1 VVTDVGGGPR
11 YRVGIDVGGTF
22 TDLTLVSEPAGDVT
36 IWKVPSTPADPSE
49 AMLLGIAEAL
59 ARVGAEPSAIAYLAH
74 GTTVATNILLERRG
88 ARIALVTTQGFRDI
102 LEVARGRWPSSYDLD
117 ADKPKPLV
125 SRALS
130 YEVPERMLFDGTV
143 HVPLDEH
150 AVEELAAALVDE
162 GVTSVAVSLLHGYA
176 NPTHERRIREILAQH
191 APHIAVSL
199 SSDILPEYREYERT
213 LTTAANAYLMPRM
226 AQYLGALVHRV
237 RDAGIPVE
245 PLINGSSGGLLPVT
259 TAVEKPVLTVM
270 SGPSAGVVGA
280 LDVGRRAGVE
290 NLITFDMGGTS
301 TDVALVDGGVLPVAT
316 SKDLGGLALAV
327 PTADVVSIG
336 AGGGSIARI
345 DNGGLLKVGPESA
358 GATPCPACYMRGG
371 TLPTVTDA
379 MMVLGYLN
387 ERYLLG
393 GRMKVDRSAAEAVIR
408 QHVADPLSI
417 SVEEAALGILDV
429 TRSNIEQAILIVSV
443 RRGFDPR
450 DFSLLAYGGAG
461 PQHAAALAANLA
473 VSTVIIPYAPGTLC
487 AQGLLASDM
496 RTDYSKTARFAAAA
510 GSGAT
515 LRAVSA
521 ELDDHA
527 ASWFESSEIPTGR
540 QLLQRSV
547 DMRYVGQHHQLSIP
561 LNGTLEDDNWDDLN
575 AAFNVQHHRLYGH
588 STVAPTEI
596 VAVRLAAIGRVE
608 RLSGGEPASGSD
620 AARPPEPVG
629 SRVVSFARGQAPET
643 ASVYERADLRA
654 GDVVEGPAIIEQ
666 MDTTTVILPRQRA
679 IVDAGLNLILGPPL
693 AEGAM

>member
-1 VVTDVGGGPR
+1 VVTDVAGGPR

-49 AMLLGIAEAL
+49 AMLLGISEAL
-59 ARVGAEPSAIAYLAH
+59 AQVGAEPGAIAYLAH

-102 LEVARGRWPSSYDLD
+102 LEVARGRWPISYDLS
-117 ADKPKPLV
+117 ADKPEPLV

-150 AVEELAAALVDE
+150 AVEELAASLIAE

-176 NPTHERRIREILAQH
+176 NPAHERRIREILAQH
-191 APHIAVSL
+191 APDIAVSL

-213 LTTAANAYLMPRM
+213 LTTAANAYLMPRI
-226 AQYLGALVHRV
+226 AQYLGALVERV
-237 RDAGIPVE
+237 RGAGIPVD
-245 PLINGSSGGLLPVT
+245 PLINSSSGGLLPVT
-259 TAVEKPVLTVM
+259 TAAEKPVLTVM

-280 LDVGRRAGVE
+280 LDAGRRAGLE

-345 DNGGLLKVGPESA
+345 DDGGLLKVGPESA
-358 GATPCPACYMRGG
+358 GATPGPACYMRGG

-387 ERYLLG
+387 EQYLLG
-393 GRMKVDRSAAEAVIR
+393 GRMKVDRGAAERVV
-408 QHVADPLSI
+408 QEHVAGPLSI

-429 TRSNIEQAILIVSV
+429 TRSNIEQAILVVSV

-473 VSTVIIPYAPGTLC
+473 VSRVIIPYAPGTLC

-496 RTDYSKTARFAAAA
+496 RTDYSKTKRFAARA
-510 GSGAT
+510 GSEVT
-515 LRAVSA
+515 LRTVSD
-521 ELDDHA
+521 ELDEQA
-527 ASWFESSEIPTGR
+527 ATWFESSEIPRDR
-540 QLLQRSV
+540 QVLQRSV

-561 LNGTLEDDNWDDLN
+561 LNGTLDSDNWDDLN

-608 RLSGGEPASGSD
+608 RLSNDTALSRSD
-620 AARPPEPVG
+620 SAPPPQPIG
-629 SRVVSFARGQAPET
+629 SRQVSFARGHAPET
-643 ASVYERADLRA
+643 ASVYERSDLRA
-654 GDVVEGPAIIEQ
+654 GDVIDGPAIIEQ
-666 MDTTTVILPRQRA
+666 MDTTTVILPRQQA
-679 IVDAGLNLILGPPL
+679 VVDASLNLILERP
-693 AEGAM
+693 ATESS

>member
-1 VVTDVGGGPR
+1 MVAVAAGGPR

-22 TDLTLVSEPAGDVT
+22 TDLSLVSESDGAVT

-49 AMLLGIAEAL
+49 AMLRGITEAL
-59 ARVGAEPSAIAYLAH
+59 AQLGAEPASIAYLAH

-88 ARIALVTTQGFRDI
+88 ARIALMTTKGFRDI
-102 LEVARGRWPSSYDLD
+102 LEVARGRWPESYDLH
-117 ADKPKPLV
+117 ASKPEPLV

-130 YEVPERMLFDGTV
+130 FEVPERMLFDGTV
-143 HVPLDEH
+143 HVPLDED
-150 AVEELAAALVDE
+150 AVEVIAAALVAE

-176 NPTHERRIREILAQH
+176 NPVHERRIRELLAQH
-191 APHIAVSL
+191 APNVAVSL

-213 LTTAANAYLMPRM
+213 LTTAANAYLLPRM
-226 AQYLGALVHRV
+226 SQYLGALVERV
-237 RDAGIPVE
+237 RDVGIPVA

-259 TAVEKPVLTVM
+259 TAANKPVLTVM

-280 LDVGRRAGVE
+280 LDVGARAGIE

-316 SKDLGGLALAV
+316 SKDLGGLPLAV

-345 DNGGLLKVGPESA
+345 DDGGLLKVGPESA
-358 GATPCPACYMRGG
+358 GATPGPACYLRGG

-387 ERYLLG
+387 EEYLLG
-393 GRMKVDRSAAEAVIR
+393 GRMKVDRAAAEAVV
-408 QHVADPLSI
+408 QEHVAGPLGI

-473 VSTVIIPYAPGTLC
+473 VPRVIIPFAPGTLC

-496 RTDYSKTARFAAAA
+496 RTDYSKTARFAADA
-510 GSGAT
+510 GSSET
-515 LRAVSA
+515 LRGVAA
-521 ELDDHA
+521 ELDAHA
-527 ASWFESSEIPTGR
+527 AEWFEASAIPPQQR
-540 QLLQRSV
+540 VLQRSV

-561 LNGTLEDDNWDDLN
+561 FADDSWDDLN
-575 AAFNVQHHRLYGH
+575 AAFNAHHHRLYGH
-588 STVAPTEI
+588 STVAPTEV
-596 VAVRLAAIGRVE
+596 VAVRLAAIGLVE
-608 RLSGGEPASGSD
+608 RPAED
-620 AARPPEPVG
+620 AAASRNGSSAPPEPVG
-629 SRVVSFARGQAPET
+629 ERSVSFARGEPAQK
-643 ASVYERADLRA
+643 ASVYERADLRV
-654 GDVVEGPAIIEQ
+654 GDVIDGPALIEQ
-666 MDTTTVILPRQRA
+666 MDTTTVIMPRQQA
-679 IVDAGLNLILGPPL
+679 VVDAGLNLVLDL
-693 AEGAM
+693 ARDGTGG